1 MLKWVHQIA
10 DRVDAVAKNDPEYR
24 ELDRQRKALDGAY
37 TELLDRLGEEDRELF
52 LEYMNLV
59 VDMQYRK
66 TQLAWLYGTCHPNE

>member
-10 DRVDAVAKNDPEYR
+10 DRVDAVAKNDPEY
-24 ELDRQRKALDGAY
+24 
-37 TELLDRLGEEDRELF
+37 RELF